1 MQYYTVKEAAKLLKM
16 HPQRVRQAI
25 LEHKLGALRKG
36 DRGSYLITQKQ
47 IDAFLIPAGA
57 DWTPKKHRTPSR

>member
-1 MQYYTVKEAAKLLKM
+1 MKYYTVKEVAEILKM

-25 LEHKLGALRKG
+25 LEHRLGAFRKG
-36 DRGSYLITQKQ
+36 ENGTYLITQKQ

-57 DWTPKKHRTPSR
+57 DWVV